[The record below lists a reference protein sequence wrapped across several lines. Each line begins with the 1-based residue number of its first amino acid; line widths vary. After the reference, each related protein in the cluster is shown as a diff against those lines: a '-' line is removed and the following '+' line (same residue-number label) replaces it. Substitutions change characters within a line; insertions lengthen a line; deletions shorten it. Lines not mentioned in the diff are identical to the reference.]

1 MDVFYHFKFLP
12 KQKKSLQVI
21 VASQNA
27 CIKMEMSYNSIFCL
41 PIYLFLHF
49 AIPFVKCLRKK
60 GPKIFRLPPE
70 SRLSSEIG
78 SVKVASHQL
87 VQDSFISLVFLLIS
101 KITNERKDQ
110 ALRSVLFIGSPIKF
124 IGRIQIVLDLHLGK
138 DFLWYAK
145 RWLGRIYSQ
154 FCF

>member
-1 MDVFYHFKFLP
+1 MDVFCHFKFLP

-27 CIKMEMSYNSIFCL
+27 CILNGNELQFNFL
-41 PIYLFLHF
+41 LIYLFLHF
-49 AIPFVKCLRKK
+49 AIPFVKCLQKK

-87 VQDSFISLVFLLIS
+87 V
-101 KITNERKDQ
+101 
-110 ALRSVLFIGSPIKF
+110 
-124 IGRIQIVLDLHLGK
+124 
-138 DFLWYAK
+138 
-145 RWLGRIYSQ
+145 
-154 FCF
+154 